1 MLEQLSF
8 NVQKNQ
14 RNQRIHKKIIFI
26 LLQCLLAI
34 LIIENVCV
42 VTHLIFSVKLIH
54 KPNTGNDFP

>member
-8 NVQKNQ
+8 NVHKNQ
-14 RNQRIHKKIIFI
+14 RNQRNHKKIIFI

-42 VTHLIFSVKLIH
+42 VIAVKIRRI
-54 KPNTGNDFP
+54 NTSTNIV

>member
-42 VTHLIFSVKLIH
+42 VIAVKIRRI
-54 KPNTGNDFP
+54 NTSTNIL